1 MQAKNNIRSE
11 LNLSFAKYLLLG
23 VFFFSIFTNLLML
36 VGPLFML
43 QVYDRVLASGSEA
56 TLVALFVM
64 VGALY
69 AIMAILDAA
78 RGGLLA
84 RVGARLEERLQERVL
99 TASLHRAVFSSE
111 RARSPKGLD
120 DLDTIPRTLASPVTL
135 ALFDL
140 PWAPVFFAAL
150 FIFHPMLGWLGIAG
164 GVLLLIITLAN
175 QLLTRRRFA
184 DYNATASHAR
194 VLAEQGRR
202 ASETVC
208 SQGMRGAFVGRWTK
222 LRHEATERN
231 IGSSDLSG
239 VFTSFTK
246 SFRLFLQSG
255 MLAMGAW
262 LVLQA
267 ELTPGAMIAGSIILG
282 RALAPIEQ
290 ILGQWR
296 SVQGARNAWVSL
308 KQLLDTTPPLA
319 EHVALPIPQARLTLS
334 NVAVRAPG
342 AATPTLTGV
351 SCTLEPGTAL
361 GIIGRSASGK
371 SSLSKTLVGLWRP
384 VGGEIRL
391 GGARLDQYD
400 PETLGGYIGYLPQE
414 VMFFTGTIAENI
426 ARLAEEP
433 DDAAVVRAAKA
444 AQAHD
449 LILSLPQGYDTVI
462 EGGPTEL
469 SGGQRQ
475 RVALARALYSDPQ
488 LLILDEPNSAL
499 DQEGS
504 HALNK
509 VIKSMKE
516 AGKLII
522 VTTHRPDA
530 LSALDR
536 LMILE
541 RGAMVAE
548 GPVKDIVKAMMS
560 KLPNAGKVPTPQNA
574 AKDEAPSQEA
584 ISHAQ

>member
-1 MQAKNNIRSE
+1 
-11 LNLSFAKYLLLG
+11 
-23 VFFFSIFTNLLML
+23 
-36 VGPLFML
+36 
-43 QVYDRVLASGSEA
+43 
-56 TLVALFVM
+56 
-64 VGALY
+64 
-69 AIMAILDAA
+69 
-78 RGGLLA
+78 
-84 RVGARLEERLQERVL
+84 
-99 TASLHRAVFSSE
+99 
-111 RARSPKGLD
+111 
-120 DLDTIPRTLASPVTL
+120 
-135 ALFDL
+135 
-140 PWAPVFFAAL
+140 
-150 FIFHPMLGWLGIAG
+150 
-164 GVLLLIITLAN
+164 
-175 QLLTRRRFA
+175 
-184 DYNATASHAR
+184 
-194 VLAEQGRR
+194 
-202 ASETVC
+202 
-208 SQGMRGAFVGRWTK
+208 
-222 LRHEATERN
+222 
-231 IGSSDLSG
+231 
-239 VFTSFTK
+239 
-246 SFRLFLQSG
+246 
-255 MLAMGAW
+255 
-262 LVLQA
+262 
-267 ELTPGAMIAGSIILG
+267 
-282 RALAPIEQ
+282 
-290 ILGQWR
+290 
-296 SVQGARNAWVSL
+296 VQGARSAWVSL

-334 NVAVRAPG
+334 NVAVHAPG

-384 VGGEIRL
+384 VSGEIRL